1 MQKDPFSEVTERAG
15 TCVASEQILRM
26 LSRYGWAREFAT
38 GKRVLEIACG
48 TAQGMGCYA
57 EVARDVV
64 GLDVSEP
71 MLAIAR
77 RNFPREA
84 RFIKSDGTL
93 GCVIG
98 RRFDL
103 ILLLEA
109 LYYFPSFDRLLDD
122 IRPLLNPGG
131 ILLLCSSNCSLDD
144 FTPSPFSTRYYNVP
158 EMTQLL
164 MAKKF
169 EVETYGSC
177 AVLRA
182 GLRGTCLRF
191 LKKHATRW
199 GLIPRTMRG
208 KKWLKRMVFG
218 GLVPMPVRLDF
229 DPGKYERPTRI
240 DKNCENTSFKVVYW
254 AAKLLPAS

>member
-1 MQKDPFSEVTERAG
+1 MKHDPFSEVTELAD
-15 TCVASEQILRM
+15 TYVASEQILRM
-26 LSRYGWAREFAT
+26 LSRYGWARKFAK

-48 TAQGMGCYA
+48 TAQGMGCYV
-57 EVARDVV
+57 EVSQEVV
-64 GLDVSEP
+64 GLDVSAP

-84 RFIKSDGTL
+84 RFFESDGTL
-93 GCVIG
+93 GCVTG

-109 LYYFPSFDRLLDD
+109 LYYFPSFERLLDD
-122 IRPLLNPGG
+122 IRSLLNPEG

-177 AVLRA
+177 AVSQK
-182 GLRGTCLRF
+182 GLRGACIRF
-191 LKKHATRW
+191 LKKYASRW
-199 GLIPRTMRG
+199 GLIPRTMKG
-208 KKWLKRMVFG
+208 KKWLKRLVFG
-218 GLVPMPVRLDF
+218 RLVPMPGRLDF
-229 DPGKYERPTRI
+229 DPGRYEQPTQI
-240 DKNCENTSFKVVYW
+240 DKNRENTSFKVVYW
-254 AAKLLPAS
+254 AAKIQSAS